1 MGGKFAVRATG
12 LWGEMPA
19 GLAPVAKRRFIIC
32 EALQAFSAVMAM
44 LGVIEVKYDGAR
56 QLKWFK
62 CAAVWHNVI
71 FWPRLIFSTSSAE
84 FDSDICSWARRG
96 LCPACGAES
105 QSIETNKIAGA
116 RSSATMRVARVV
128 LATLA
133 LIASSSVALDDAGDA
148 AAPSPAVNP
157 GASAEAAGGFPTTT
171 DVNLMRWISEK
182 GGAFA
187 GVGVYSFVASSE
199 DSDVA
204 GSRYGRRAMY
214 AKEAEVLN
222 GAEVFRL
229 PSSAVMIAPSE
240 AAGPACLNRLAVQTR
255 SGRSPR

>member
-84 FDSDICSWARRG
+84 FDSDLLMGPPRPLPGLRRR
-96 LCPACGAES
+96 ES
-105 QSIETNKIAGA
+105 VDRN
-116 RSSATMRVARVV
+116 
-128 LATLA
+128 
-133 LIASSSVALDDAGDA
+133 
-148 AAPSPAVNP
+148 
-157 GASAEAAGGFPTTT
+157 
-171 DVNLMRWISEK
+171 
-182 GGAFA
+182 
-187 GVGVYSFVASSE
+187 
-199 DSDVA
+199 
-204 GSRYGRRAMY
+204 
-214 AKEAEVLN
+214 
-222 GAEVFRL
+222 
-229 PSSAVMIAPSE
+229 
-240 AAGPACLNRLAVQTR
+240 
-255 SGRSPR
+255 